1 MTKIDRR
8 ERQRLLKDLIQ
19 TDPLQTDEDLA
30 KTLGVSVPT
39 VRLDRTQL
47 GIPELRTRSEGLARR
62 AQAVRALG
70 RNELVGDL
78 VDLDLGHTACSVL
91 DTDRSMGFHRTGILR
106 GHYLFAQA
114 DSLALA
120 VVDGD
125 VVLTGLVN
133 VKFKQPVQAGEKV
146 VASAQ
151 IVRRMG
157 ARWVVQVVST
167 VRDMPVFR
175 AKFLVVALDP
185 VSRSKMDEAS
195 VE

>member
-91 DTDRSMGFHRTGILR
+91 DTDRSMGFPRTGILR

-175 AKFLVVALDP
+175 AKFLVVALYP
-185 VSRSKMDEAS
+185 VSQGKMDEAS